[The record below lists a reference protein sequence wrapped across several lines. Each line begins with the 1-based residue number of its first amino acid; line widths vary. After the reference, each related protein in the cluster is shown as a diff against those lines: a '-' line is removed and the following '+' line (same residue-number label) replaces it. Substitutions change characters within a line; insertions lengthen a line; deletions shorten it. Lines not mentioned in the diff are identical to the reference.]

1 MRERERRR
9 GETAAQR
16 ERQRPGEKATWRAS
30 RGERAVRRAVRTG
43 RDLHRGRD
51 SSAEGETCAKGG
63 AYLERPAQRERQT
76 CAKGATAT
84 GRESDVE
91 GGAGGESC
99 AKGGA
104 YRERAAQTAAQR
116 AVVHELLLHD
126 LHRMVHQVLSR
137 MLYNSVGHSWGRDD
151 TLNDGGLLCPFNWLD
166 LQPTNH

>member
-9 GETAAQR
+9 G
-16 ERQRPGEKATWRAS
+16 
-30 RGERAVRRAVRTG
+30 
-43 RDLHRGRD
+43 RD
-51 SSAEGETCAKGG
+51 SGAEGE
-63 AYLERPAQRERQT
+63 
-76 CAKGATAT
+76 TAT

-126 LHRMVHQVLSR
+126 LH
-137 MLYNSVGHSWGRDD
+137 
-151 TLNDGGLLCPFNWLD
+151 
-166 LQPTNH
+166 